1 MGHGQRR
8 LGRGQGR
15 AVYRKTWL
23 MNQHY
28 HVLVSTITKCEPL
41 TNHSAQASAAPA
53 ACGCAGPPWPR
64 VFETEP
70 RIQMG
75 SGALFAVRDVFNL
88 PSYRVLVKQLHGSQ
102 GTELYKPLS

>member
-1 MGHGQRR
+1 MECDWCASEEVAGGGWGMAKQRR

-41 TNHSAQASAAPA
+41 TNHSGGLAA
-53 ACGCAGPPWPR
+53 R
-64 VFETEP
+64 F
-70 RIQMG
+70 
-75 SGALFAVRDVFNL
+75 
-88 PSYRVLVKQLHGSQ
+88 
-102 GTELYKPLS
+102 

>member
-41 TNHSAQASAAPA
+41 TNHSQITALTAAS
-53 ACGCAGPPWPR
+53 GGLW
-64 VFETEP
+64 
-70 RIQMG
+70 
-75 SGALFAVRDVFNL
+75 ALATRF
-88 PSYRVLVKQLHGSQ
+88 
-102 GTELYKPLS
+102 